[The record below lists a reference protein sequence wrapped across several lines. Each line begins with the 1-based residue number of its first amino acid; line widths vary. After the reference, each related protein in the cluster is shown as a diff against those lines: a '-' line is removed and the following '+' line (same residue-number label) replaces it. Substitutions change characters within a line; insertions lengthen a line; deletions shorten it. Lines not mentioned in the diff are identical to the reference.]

1 MIRRREF
8 ITLLGGAAAA
18 WPPILHAQQPE
29 RNRRI
34 GVLSLS
40 AEGDPEGQAEFAELR
55 NGLHE
60 LGWFE
65 GRNVTIDYRFGAYDE
80 DSRRR
85 NAAELIAL
93 RPDVVVA
100 GSGGIA
106 MAFQQAS
113 ASVPIVFAIALD
125 PVASGLVES
134 LPRPGGNT
142 TGFSTPEYSESGK
155 LLELLK
161 QVAPRV
167 KQVAVIRDPTR
178 RGGTGIL
185 GAIQAAAASL
195 GVEVRPVNS
204 HEAGTIERG
213 VAGFA
218 STPNGGLVVPGT
230 AASLIHR
237 ELIIKLA
244 AQYRLPAVYP
254 SRVYVAGGG
263 LISYG
268 ADLSDS
274 WRRAAGYVD
283 RILKGEKPADLPV
296 QAPTKYET
304 VVNIKTA
311 KTLGLEIPPF
321 ILTRADEVIE

>member
-1 MIRRREF
+1 MMLRREF
-8 ITLLGGAAAA
+8 ITILGSAAAA
-18 WPPILHAQQPE
+18 WPSILHAQQPE
-29 RNRRI
+29 RKRRI
-34 GVLSLS
+34 GVLSFA
-40 AEGDPEGQAEFAELR
+40 AEGDPEGHAQFAELQQ
-55 NGLHE
+55 GLRE
-60 LGWFE
+60 LGWIE
-65 GRNVTIDYRFGAYDE
+65 GRNVTFDYRFGAYDE
-80 DSRRR
+80 EPRRR
-85 NAAELIAL
+85 YAAELIAL

-113 ASVPIVFAIALD
+113 TSVPIVFAVALD
-125 PVASGLVES
+125 PVGSGLVES
-134 LPRPGGNT
+134 LARPGGNT

-167 KQVAVIRDPTR
+167 KQAAVIRDPTR
-178 RGGTGIL
+178 PGGTGIL

-218 STPNGGLVVPGT
+218 STPDGGLVVPGT
-230 AASLIHR
+230 AASSIHR

-254 SRVYVAGGG
+254 SREYAASGG

-268 ADLSDS
+268 ADLSAS

-283 RILKGEKPADLPV
+283 RILRGEKPADLPV

-304 VVNIKTA
+304 VVNLKTA
-311 KTLGLEIPPF
+311 KTLGLEIPASV
-321 ILTRADEVIE
+321 LARADEVIE